1 MGLMDILRSAQ
12 DGQFFANA
20 GQAAGIDPKRAEE
33 ALGRMGAAIAGQLHK
48 RAEDPEAL
56 EKLLDLLEDGDGDAF
71 LDDSNFMDD
80 PELVADGEAVLAD
93 IYGSATTA
101 RKALAIAPKDAAMN
115 KLAAIAASAVL
126 AVLARQYAQ
135 PQRQGL
141 MGEQRAA
148 GNGEEHGG
156 ILSTIIEAVVKGAV
170 QGATRQLAPKR
181 RRRRTT
187 SIFGTTRKSTPRKR
201 TTRKKRSGTFSL
213 DQIFGEILGNL
224 RR

>member
-1 MGLMDILRSAQ
+1 MGLMEILRSAQ
-12 DGQFFANA
+12 DGQFFVNA
-20 GQAAGIDPKRAEE
+20 GHAAGIAPEKAED
-33 ALGRMGAAIAGQLHK
+33 ALRRMGAAIAGQLRE

-56 EKLLDLLEDGDGDAF
+56 ERLLDLLEDGDGDAF

-80 PELVADGEAVLAD
+80 PELIEDGEAVLAD
-93 IYGSATTA
+93 IYGSAAAA
-101 RKALAIAPKDAAMN
+101 RKALAIGPRDAAMN
-115 KLAAIAASAVL
+115 KLSAIAASAVL

-135 PQRQGL
+135 PQTQGL

-148 GNGEEHGG
+148 GNGDEQGG
-156 ILSTIIEAVVKGAV
+156 IFSTIIEAVVKGAV

-181 RRRRTT
+181 RRRRAT
-187 SIFGTTRKSTPRKR
+187 SIFGTTKRKR

>member
-20 GQAAGIDPKRAEE
+20 GQAAGVDPKLAED

-48 RAEDPEAL
+48 RAEDPDAL

-71 LDDSNFMDD
+71 LDESNFMDD

-126 AVLARQYAQ
+126 AVLSRQYAQ

-141 MGEQRAA
+141 VGEQRAA
-148 GNGEEHGG
+148 GNGDEHGG

>member
-1 MGLMDILRSAQ
+1 MGLMDILRTAQ
-12 DGQFFANA
+12 DGRFFANA
-20 GQAAGIDPKRAEE
+20 GQTAGVDRETAEE
-33 ALGRMGAAIAGQLHK
+33 ALGRMGAAIAGQLRK
-48 RAEDPEAL
+48 RAEDPDAL

-93 IYGSATTA
+93 IYGSAAAA
-101 RKALAIAPKDAAMN
+101 RKALAIAPRDAAMN

-126 AVLARQYAQ
+126 AALARQYAR
-135 PQRQGL
+135 PEMQGV

-148 GNGEEHGG
+148 GNGGEQGG
-156 ILSTIIEAVVKGAV
+156 ILATIIEAVVEGAV

-187 SIFGTTRKSTPRKR
+187 SIFGTKRKR
-201 TTRKKRSGTFSL
+201 TTRKRRSDSFSL